1 MSWRRHLLWVDCIA
15 GGIVGLGMLL
25 LRDWL
30 VLLYELPAS
39 ILVVM
44 ALANLVY
51 ASFSFSLVRRP
62 TRPRSQLKLLAGAN
76 IAWGV
81 VCLGLLAT
89 GPSGVGIA
97 LLVFEAI
104 FVAGLGLLEAR
115 SLDLLATR

>member
-1 MSWRRHLLWVDCIA
+1 MLLRRHLLWVDCIA
-15 GGIVGLGMLL
+15 GGLVGLGMLL

-30 VLLYELPAS
+30 VLLYELPPS
-39 ILVVM
+39 ILIVM
-44 ALANLVY
+44 ALANLLY
-51 ASFSFSLVRRP
+51 ASFSFSLARRP
-62 TRPRSQLKLLAGAN
+62 TRPRSLLIVLASAN

-81 VCLGLLAT
+81 LCLGLLAA
-89 GPSGVGIA
+89 GPSGVGAA

>member
-15 GGIVGLGMLL
+15 GGVVGLGMLL

-30 VLLYELPAS
+30 VLLYELPPS

-44 ALANLVY
+44 ALANLLY
-51 ASFSFSLVRRP
+51 ASFSYSLARRP
-62 TRPRSQLKLLAGAN
+62 TRPRRLVKMLAGAN
-76 IAWGV
+76 VAWGV
-81 VCLGLLAT
+81 ACLGLLAT